1 MIARPQLTIGIEE
14 EYMILDPDTR
24 ALTSS
29 VRDILAQGQDVLG
42 DQIKAEFMQSQ
53 VEVGTIIC
61 KDIHEAR
68 ADLTRLRRTVSRIA
82 AENGKAIAAAA
93 THPFSGWR
101 DQAITPDERYEDLRS
116 DMQDVARR
124 LLIFGLHV
132 HLGFGEDEG
141 SRALIIDMMNQVRY
155 FLPHLLALSTS
166 SPFWHGRDTGLK
178 SYRCVL
184 FESLPRTGIPPIF
197 NSYEEYDRFVTLLG
211 QVGSLGKLGKD
222 ATKIWWDARPNPRI
236 GTLEIRVADIC
247 TTVDEAMCIV
257 ALIQS
262 LVAKLLK
269 LRANNQSW
277 RLYRSELIGENKWR
291 AARYGIEGSLI
302 DFGVEQAKPVPVLW
316 DELLEFID
324 DVVPTLGT
332 RREVEYVHTIL
343 KNGTSADR
351 QLAQFRKAM
360 LEGCTEQQALVTVTD
375 QLMAETIQGI

>member
-1 MIARPQLTIGIEE
+1 MVI
-14 EYMILDPDTR
+14 DPDTR

-29 VRDILAQGQDVLG
+29 VRDILEHGREVLG
-42 DQIKAEFMQSQ
+42 QQLKAEFMQSQ
-53 VEVGTIIC
+53 VEVGSVIC
-61 KDIHEAR
+61 QDIHEAR
-68 ADLTRLRRTVSRIA
+68 AELTLLRRPASQTA
-82 AENGKAIAAAA
+82 AENGNANAAAA

-101 DQAITPDERYEDLRS
+101 DQAITPDQRYEDLRS
-116 DMQDVARR
+116 DMQDVARS

-141 SRALIIDMMNQVRY
+141 ARALIIDMMNQVRY
-155 FLPHLLALSTS
+155 FLPHILALSTS

-291 AARYGIEGSLI
+291 AAAYGIEGSLI
-302 DFGVEQAKPVPVLW
+302 DFGVEEAKPVPVLW
-316 DELLEFID
+316 AELLDFSTD
-324 DVVPTLGT
+324 LLPD
-332 RREVEYVHTIL
+332 
-343 KNGTSADR
+343 
-351 QLAQFRKAM
+351 LAPPPDFNSSHPSFN
-360 LEGCTEQQALVTVTD
+360 T
-375 QLMAETIQGI
+375 